1 MAIDIRSPNTIR
13 LHHGIDDW
21 IVNDIPAG
29 VAITPGMLIERYL
42 DAGVEKWRPA
52 TSAAGIQPKVVAL
65 EVPGHNLGIDDPY
78 QVGWNVAAWY
88 LRTGYTFYGLLPSGQ
103 NIALADYLQ
112 SNGDGMLK
120 EATATTAAANVAHFQ
135 CIKVGPGAVTT
146 TTRVRV
152 EVIA

>member
-1 MAIDIRSPNTIR
+1 MAIDIRSPNKIR
-13 LHHGIDDW
+13 LHGGIDDW
-21 IVNDIPAG
+21 IVNDVPAG

-52 TSAAGIQPKVVAL
+52 TSAAGVQPKVVAL
-65 EVPGHNLGIDDPY
+65 ENSEHNLGIDDDY
-78 QVGWNVAAWY
+78 EIGWNVKAWY
-88 LRTGYTFYGLLPSGQ
+88 LQRGYTFYGLLPSGQ
-103 NIALADYLQ
+103 NIALCDYLQ
-112 SNGDGMLK
+112 NNGDGMLK

-152 EVIA
+152 EVIQ